1 MAATLSQR
9 DRRALLFL
17 GGAAILFLIL
27 QFDFWLPSG
36 ETAVSGESIE
46 AAEQQFLLARAR
58 ARQKPLVDAEYGA
71 ASQVESQM
79 EQRLLAAQTAALAQ
93 AEMREL
99 VGNLLTEE
107 QITMQSTQFGPVR
120 LEGDAFAQVPL
131 VVTFSCAIEKFVNL
145 MAGIANAP
153 RTLSTRQIR
162 ITPER
167 GETKSVRVQLTV
179 AGYLPVSRT
188 PELVKQGGAGGAAF

>member
-1 MAATLSQR
+1 
-9 DRRALLFL
+9 L
-17 GGAAILFLIL
+17 GGALTLFLLL
-27 QFDFWLPSG
+27 QFGLWLPSG
-36 ETAVSGESIE
+36 EAAASGESIE

-58 ARQKPLVDAEYGA
+58 ARQKPLVDAEFGA
-71 ASQVESQM
+71 ATQVESQM
-79 EQRLLAAQTAALAQ
+79 EQRLLAAQTASLAQ

-99 VGNLLTEE
+99 VGNLLTDE
-107 QITMQSTQFGPVR
+107 QITMQSTQFGAVR

-131 VVTFSCAIEKFVNL
+131 VVNFSCAIEKFVNL
-145 MAGIANAP
+145 MAAIANAP

-167 GETKSVRVQLTV
+167 DETKTVRVQLTV

-188 PELVKQGGAGGAAF
+188 PELVKKAGTGGAAF